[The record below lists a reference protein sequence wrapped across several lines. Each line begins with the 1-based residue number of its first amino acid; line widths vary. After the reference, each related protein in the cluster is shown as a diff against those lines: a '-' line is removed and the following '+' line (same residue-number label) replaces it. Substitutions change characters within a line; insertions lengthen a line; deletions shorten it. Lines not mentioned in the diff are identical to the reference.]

1 MNTATPLMSKG
12 ARLARLYEVLEKKP
26 AANSPAEAWQ
36 IVTDELALIEQDHA
50 PAGADKMKILPLD
63 DWMVQPYGPG
73 GFYIPLIY
81 GDVRINA
88 NGAVGIYNA
97 YSGKYELQKAGA
109 DGRAFSEVPGWKY
122 DASVKKPKRPLPG
135 QSADVVGQ
143 LVEKFAKPQPQPIDL
158 PLEELTLIEESESEP
173 EAAHQIEPFQFWRH
187 LSFALVALVLF
198 FVVQSFGRAVI
209 PEESQRYLWV
219 FGQHGMTALALGILL
234 AVSVRATESSMS
246 FWGTPD
252 PKTIA
257 LGFTAVTAAYL
268 VSAAY
273 TFAMGF
279 PQEPWMAKLFF
290 GLDGLQTSVLIAT
303 LLVFPPLTEELLFR
317 HFLVELIPYKRSKW
331 WAIGTV
337 VATSLAFAA
346 LHALQ
351 YQNWPTLT
359 LMFVVG
365 AIFAIARIASRGLGL
380 PMLLHSYAVG
390 LGLGC
395 NWLMS

>member
-1 MNTATPLMSKG
+1 MNTATPVMSKG
-12 ARLARLYEVLEKKP
+12 ERLARLYEVLKEKP

-36 IVTDELALIEQDHA
+36 IVAAELALIEQDHV
-50 PAGADKMKILPLD
+50 PAESDKMKILPLD

-73 GFYIPLIY
+73 GVYIPLIN

-88 NGAVGIYNA
+88 NGAIGIYNA
-97 YSGKYELQKAGA
+97 YEDKYELQKAGA
-109 DGRAFSEVPGWKY
+109 DGHAFSEVPGWKY
-122 DASVKKPKRPLPG
+122 DFRAKKPKTLSLSQSTEVMG
-135 QSADVVGQ
+135 QP
-143 LVEKFAKPQPQPIDL
+143 VEKSAERQSQFVDL
-158 PLEELTLIEESESEP
+158 PLEELTLIEELEP
-173 EAAHQIEPFQFWRH
+173 EAAHQIEPFRFWRH

-198 FVVQSFGRAVI
+198 FVVQTFGRAVI

-219 FGQHGMTALALGILL
+219 LGQHGITALVLGTLL

-246 FWGTPD
+246 LWGSPG

-268 VSAAY
+268 VSVLY
-273 TFAMGF
+273 TFAMGT

-290 GLDGLQTSVLIAT
+290 GLDGLQVSVLIAT
-303 LLVFPPLTEELLFR
+303 LLIFPPLTEELLFR
-317 HFLVELIPYKRSKW
+317 YFFVELMPYKRSKW
-331 WAIGTV
+331 WAIGAV
-337 VATSLAFAA
+337 VATSLSFAA
-346 LHALQ
+346 LHAFQ

-359 LMFVVG
+359 LMFAVG
-365 AIFAIARIASRGLGL
+365 AIFATARIASRGLGL
-380 PMLLHSYAVG
+380 PLLLHSYAVL